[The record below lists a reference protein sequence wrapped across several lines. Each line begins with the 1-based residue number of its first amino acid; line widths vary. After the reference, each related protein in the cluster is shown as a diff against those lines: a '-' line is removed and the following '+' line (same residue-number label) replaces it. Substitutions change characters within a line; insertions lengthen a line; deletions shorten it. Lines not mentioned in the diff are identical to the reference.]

1 MTATASFPLGQPP
14 PGDPARPRPAG
25 RRASLETD
33 EFRLAVVGH
42 LIHTCAKD
50 VREAST
56 YDLYQAFA
64 HTVRDRLVHRWLAT
78 QRTHVERDVKRVCY
92 LSSEFLTGRS

>member
-1 MTATASFPLGQPP
+1 MTATASHPAGRPNS
-14 PGDPARPRPAG
+14 PGPEGARPHAAG
-25 RRASLETD
+25 RRASLQTD
-33 EFRLAVVGH
+33 EFRLAVVEH

-50 VREAST
+50 ARDAAT

-78 QRTHVERDVKRVCY
+78 QR
-92 LSSEFLTGRS
+92 